1 MFVLQNNKLGLEKCY
16 IYQTSRILIKIFLLE
31 FQGLM
36 KLS

>member
-16 IYQTSRILIKIFLLE
+16 IYRTSRILIKIFLLE